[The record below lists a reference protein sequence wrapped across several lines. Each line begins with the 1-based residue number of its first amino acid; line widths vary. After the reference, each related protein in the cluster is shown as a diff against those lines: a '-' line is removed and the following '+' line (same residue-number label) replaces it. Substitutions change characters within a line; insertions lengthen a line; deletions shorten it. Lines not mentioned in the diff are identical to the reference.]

1 MHIFHYESTSS
12 GYRCLL
18 LLSAA
23 ISLLLPT
30 LPFETEVPITIAE
43 IIGLII
49 MLINGTFKKSVFYK
63 FFTASLFVLLLGVL
77 LKVLHLNGAD
87 QLMALPYLV
96 IPVVYTLYFIRK
108 KSKDHLSI
116 MKWLAVI
123 FFFLPVSLSDF
134 RLISDDAAS
143 PLFLT
148 SHIIF
153 WIAFA
158 DFLVIGF
165 RDRTL
170 FHTKI
175 DSQ

>member
-1 MHIFHYESTSS
+1 MNRLLLAIVV
-12 GYRCLL
+12 LL

>member
-1 MHIFHYESTSS
+1 
-12 GYRCLL
+12 
-18 LLSAA
+18 
-23 ISLLLPT
+23 
-30 LPFETEVPITIAE
+30 
-43 IIGLII
+43 
-49 MLINGTFKKSVFYK
+49 
-63 FFTASLFVLLLGVL
+63 
-77 LKVLHLNGAD
+77 
-87 QLMALPYLV
+87 
-96 IPVVYTLYFIRK
+96 
-108 KSKDHLSI
+108 
-116 MKWLAVI
+116 MKWLTVI

-143 PLFLT
+143 LFLA

-170 FHTKI
+170 FHNKI